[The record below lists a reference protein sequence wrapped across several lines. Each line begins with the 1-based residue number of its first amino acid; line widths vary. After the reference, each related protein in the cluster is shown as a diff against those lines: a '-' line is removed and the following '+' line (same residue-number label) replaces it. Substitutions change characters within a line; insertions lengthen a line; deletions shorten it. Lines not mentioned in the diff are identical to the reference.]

1 MKNYLYL
8 LTVSLFCFVTTSGI
22 TQNYRSRGDY
32 NRLGLQA
39 KYVLYDI
46 ETDDINIS
54 GEGGFLG
61 GLATRG
67 KIYNNWGAI
76 FGIDF
81 FSVNFEVES
90 NTAQNID
97 YNLIGVQ
104 VNVWPSYNII
114 GQHLSIEAGP
124 SLQIS
129 SRLRLNDNNLE
140 NAIIQG
146 PINVNAEDLQEI
158 SRIVPLVGVG
168 ISGGF
173 ERVRFTVH
181 YQYGLTNIFNRFND
195 QNNGSATTNFDGNV
209 SAIAGGFIVYL

>member
-76 FGIDF
+76 FGVDF
-81 FSVNFEVES
+81 FSVNFEVEG
-90 NTAQNID
+90 NIPQNID

-124 SLQIS
+124 SLQIN
-129 SRLRLNDNNLE
+129 SRLRLDDNSQE
-140 NAIIQG
+140 NAILQA
-146 PINVNAEDLQEI
+146 PVSVNAEELQEI
-158 SRIVPLVGVG
+158 SRIVPLIG
-168 ISGGF
+168 IGLSGGF

-195 QNNGSATTNFDGNV
+195 QNNGTATTNFDGNV
-209 SAIAGGFIVYL
+209 SAIAGGLIVYL